1 MKPNNNESTTAE
13 HAAEQAKK
21 YLHEKCLTF
30 GENMRIARKERGFT
44 SEALGR
50 FLGISTA
57 YVGLIE
63 RGERCP
69 SLETF
74 LKICDFFGES
84 YEDMFTPRGSLAV
97 REKKAPTGS
106 KGEKD
111 QVARK
116 QKMIAGMLNTFS
128 SEELDHVIGVI
139 KSFKSYSHK
148 VRPTGQDLE
157 VAAELSFSRSGVSG
171 SV

>member
-1 MKPNNNESTTAE
+1 MKPKNIESNAVAPGTAVS
-13 HAAEQAKK
+13 KD
-21 YLHEKCLTF
+21 YLTGKSLIF
-30 GENMRIARKERGFT
+30 GENMRLARKERGFT

-84 YEDMFTPRGSLAV
+84 YDDMFTPRGSLSV
-97 REKKAPTGS
+97 SEKRASVGS
-106 KGEKD
+106 TGEKD
-111 QVARK
+111 QRERK
-116 QKMIAGMLNTFS
+116 KKMIVGMINTFS
-128 SEELDHVIGVI
+128 SEELDHIIGVV
-139 KSFKSYSHK
+139 KSFKNFSHK
-148 VRPTGQDLE
+148 SRASQDTE
-157 VAAELSFSRSGVSG
+157 FASELSFSSNDVINLE
-171 SV
+171 

>member
-1 MKPNNNESTTAE
+1 MKPKNNESN
-13 HAAEQAKK
+13 AAGSVVAQTKD
-21 YLHEKCLTF
+21 YLTSKCLIF

-74 LKICDFFGES
+74 LKICDFFGEP
-84 YEDMFTPRGSLAV
+84 YDAMFASTRTLSV
-97 REKKAPTGS
+97 SEKKSIGRDS
-106 KGEKD
+106 EKD
-111 QVARK
+111 QVERK
-116 QKMIAGMLNTFS
+116 KKMIAGMLNTFS
-128 SEELDHVIGVI
+128 ADELDHIIGVV
-139 KSFKSYSHK
+139 KSFKNFSYKNS
-148 VRPTGQDLE
+148 TGQDTEFADEIGIANGDVRGLE
-157 VAAELSFSRSGVSG
+157 
-171 SV
+171 

>member
-1 MKPNNNESTTAE
+1 MKPKNNESN
-13 HAAEQAKK
+13 AAGSVVVPSKD
-21 YLHEKCLTF
+21 YLAQKCLIF
-30 GENMRIARKERGFT
+30 GENMRKARKERGFT

-84 YEDMFTPRGSLAV
+84 YEDMFRSKSTLSV
-97 REKKAPTGS
+97 SEKKFAGS
-106 KGEKD
+106 GSSEKS
-111 QVARK
+111 QVVRK
-116 QKMIAGMLNTFS
+116 QKMIAGMLSTFDAD
-128 SEELDHVIGVI
+128 ELDHIIGVI
-139 KSFKSYSHK
+139 KSFKNFSHK
-148 VRPTGQDLE
+148 VNTGRQD
-157 VAAELSFSRSGVSG
+157 AEFADEISFTRDDV
-171 SV
+171 

>member
-1 MKPNNNESTTAE
+1 MKPKNNESN
-13 HAAEQAKK
+13 AAGSVVAPAKD
-21 YLHEKCLTF
+21 YLTSKCLIF
-30 GENMRIARKERGFT
+30 GENMRVARKERGFT

-84 YEDMFTPRGSLAV
+84 YEDMFMPKGSLTV
-97 REKKAPTGS
+97 REKKAGGT
-106 KGEKD
+106 GEKD
-111 QVARK
+111 QVERK
-116 QKMIAGMLNTFS
+116 QKMIVGMINTFTA
-128 SEELDHVIGVI
+128 EELDHIIGVV

-148 VRPTGQDLE
+148 NRTGQDTE
-157 VAAELSFSRSGVSG
+157 VASELSFSSDDVRGLE
-171 SV
+171 